1 MTHRDSDTQA
11 MTEVRVR
18 GWRVGLAGWLAMGI
32 AVFLLAVAYWAA
44 FEELLFRWETIQE
57 YSHGYFIPLI
67 ALFLAWQKKNELAEL
82 PLAGSGWGLVLLVL
96 GVLLYA
102 LGTLS
107 TIFVVVHYSL
117 LVVLTGLVLTLLG
130 WRGLGLLW
138 PALLVLVFMIPLP
151 NFIYQQLSGKL
162 QLISSEIGVVIIRA
176 LGMSVYLEGNII
188 DLGAMKLQV
197 VEACNG
203 LRYLFP
209 LMSFGFLAAYFFHAP
224 LWQRLLV
231 FFSTIPI
238 TVLMNSFR
246 IAVTGVLVENYGTEH
261 AEGFLHDFEG
271 WVIFMACV
279 AILLAE
285 MWLLNRFFSKE
296 RRPFREVFG
305 IDFPERLPKPAETR
319 VRRLPATFLASVA
332 VLAVA
337 AALSVGLA
345 NRTEAIPARAEFVDF
360 PVALGEW
367 TGRRETLDLD
377 VLAELEPTDYVIA
390 DFQTPSGEWVD
401 FYSAYYESQR
411 AQASAHSPR
420 SCIPGGGWLIADLS
434 ERELPGVS
442 VNGQPLVVNRVEI
455 AKGDFRQVVY
465 YWFQQRG
472 RVMTNEYLV
481 KWYLLWDAVTRRRTD
496 GAMVRLTTQVRPGE
510 APEKADERLAAF
522 AREVVPRL
530 EAFVPN

>member
-1 MTHRDSDTQA
+1 
-11 MTEVRVR
+11 
-18 GWRVGLAGWLAMGI
+18 MGES
-32 AVFLLAVAYWAA
+32 VLPSRLAVIGA
-44 FEELLFRWETIQE
+44 T
-57 YSHGYFIPLI
+57 
-67 ALFLAWQKKNELAEL
+67 
-82 PLAGSGWGLVLLVL
+82 GSVGG
-96 GVLLYA
+96 A
-102 LGTLS
+102 
-107 TIFVVVHYSL
+107 VVD
-117 LVVLTGLVLTLLG
+117 
-130 WRGLGLLW
+130 
-138 PALLVLVFMIPLP
+138 I
-151 NFIYQQLSGKL
+151 
-162 QLISSEIGVVIIRA
+162 
-176 LGMSVYLEGNII
+176 
-188 DLGAMKLQV
+188 
-197 VEACNG
+197 C
-203 LRYLFP
+203 
-209 LMSFGFLAAYFFHAP
+209 
-224 LWQRLLV
+224 
-231 FFSTIPI
+231 
-238 TVLMNSFR
+238 
-246 IAVTGVLVENYGTEH
+246 
-261 AEGFLHDFEG
+261 
-271 WVIFMACV
+271 
-279 AILLAE
+279 
-285 MWLLNRFFSKE
+285 
-296 RRPFREVFG
+296 RR
-305 IDFPERLPKPAETR
+305 FPERFRITAMAGLRNVAGMARLAAEFNPETVAMVDERSAAELQSIVPGGVR
-319 VRRLPATFLASVA
+319 VLSGGRSIRDIALGSKASQVVFA
-332 VLAVA
+332 
-337 AALSVGLA
+337 SSG
-345 NRTEAIPARAEFVDF
+345 TEAIPARAEFVDF

>member
-1 MTHRDSDTQA
+1 MQA
-11 MTEVRVR
+11 TTEVRTE
-18 GWRVGLAGWLAMGI
+18 GWSIGLAGWFAIGVALL
-32 AVFLLAVAYWAA
+32 LLAVAYWAA

-57 YSHGYFIPLI
+57 YSHGYFIPFI

-82 PLAGSGWGLVLLVL
+82 PFAGSAWGLALLLL
-96 GVLLYA
+96 GVLLYTV
-102 LGTLS
+102 GTLS
-107 TIFVVVHYSL
+107 TIFIVIHYSL
-117 LVVLTGLVLTLLG
+117 LVVLTGLVLTLFG
-130 WRGLGLLW
+130 WPGLRLLW

-162 QLISSEIGVVIIRA
+162 QLISSQIGVLIIRA
-176 LGMSVYLEGNII
+176 LGMSVYLEGNVI

-209 LMSFGFLAAYFFHAP
+209 LMSFGFLAAYFYHAP
-224 LWQRLLV
+224 LWQRLVV
-231 FFSTIPI
+231 FLSTIPI
-238 TVLMNSFR
+238 TVFMNSFR
-246 IAVTGVLVENYGTEH
+246 IAVTGVLVENYGTKH

-285 MWLLNRFFSKE
+285 MWVLNRFFTKE

-305 IDFPERLPKPAETR
+305 VDFPERRPKAAETQ
-319 VRRLPATFLASVA
+319 VRRLPATFLASVV

-337 AALSVGLA
+337 AVLSVGLS
-345 NRTEAIPARAEFVDF
+345 NRAEAIPARAEFVDF
-360 PVALGEW
+360 PVVLGDW
-367 TGRRETLDLD
+367 KGRRETLDLD

-390 DFQTPSGEWVD
+390 DFEGPGGDWVN

-434 ERELPGVS
+434 QRVLPGVT
-442 VNGQPLVVNRVEI
+442 VNGEPLVVNRVET
-455 AKGDFRQVVY
+455 AKGDFRQFVY

-472 RVMTNEYLV
+472 RVITNEYLV
-481 KWYLLWDAVTRRRTD
+481 KGYLLWDAVTRNRTD
-496 GAMVRLTTQVRPGE
+496 GALVRLTTQARPGE
-510 APEKADERLAAF
+510 ASQMADERLLAF
-522 AREVVPRL
+522 AREVAPKL